1 MTMNTQFNLARFCR
15 LFVYEHRSSSFL
27 PYATMLIVFYSIA
40 VWVLNLFVVTIDVEA
55 GGVTPFSEKF
65 VTLAGYL
72 SVAFYHPLLRKEKR
86 NLYTALPV
94 SSLEKYISV
103 AINTLVVIPASFVI
117 LSTIISLVAA
127 LIVFGGEIPGL
138 EFRLPSLLS
147 LCIHASIISIVT
159 YLYFSSMSRKH
170 LLQGLVIISIYW
182 FSGPLRRD
190 LQEAG
195 HICFHLFII
204 AFMQLL
210 IYSRIK
216 NIE

>member
-27 PYATMLIVFYSIA
+27 PYATMLIMFYSIA
-40 VWVLNLFVVTIDVEA
+40 IWFLNLYVVTIVVET
-55 GGVTPFSEKF
+55 GGATPFPEKF
-65 VTLAGYL
+65 TILAGYL
-72 SVAFYHPLLRKEKR
+72 SVAFYYPLLRKEKR

-103 AINTLVVIPASFVI
+103 AMNTLVVIPASFVI

-159 YLYFSSMSRKH
+159 YLYFSSMNRKH

-190 LQEAG
+190 FQEAG

>member
-1 MTMNTQFNLARFCR
+1 MNTQFNLARFCR
-15 LFVYEHRSSSFL
+15 LFVYEHRSSCFL

-40 VWVLNLFVVTIDVEA
+40 VWFLNLFVVTIVVET

-72 SVAFYHPLLRKEKR
+72 SVAFYYPLLRKEKR

-103 AINTLVVIPASFVI
+103 AMNTLVVIPASFVV

-190 LQEAG
+190 FQEAG

>member
-1 MTMNTQFNLARFCR
+1 MNTQFNLARFCR

-27 PYATMLIVFYSIA
+27 PYATMLIMFYSIA
-40 VWVLNLFVVTIDVEA
+40 IWFLNLFVVTIVVET

-72 SVAFYHPLLRKEKR
+72 SVAFYYPLLRKEKR

-103 AINTLVVIPASFVI
+103 AMNTLVVIPASFVI
-117 LSTIISLVAA
+117 LSTIISLVPA

-190 LQEAG
+190 FQEAG

-216 NIE
+216 KIE

>member
-1 MTMNTQFNLARFCR
+1 MNTQFNLARFCR

-27 PYATMLIVFYSIA
+27 PYATMLIMFYSIA
-40 VWVLNLFVVTIDVEA
+40 VWFLNLYVVTIVVET

-72 SVAFYHPLLRKEKR
+72 SVAFYYPLLRKEKR

-94 SSLEKYISV
+94 SPIEKYISV
-103 AINTLVVIPASFVI
+103 AMNTLVVIPASFVV

-159 YLYFSSMSRKH
+159 YLYFSSMNRKH

-182 FSGPLRRD
+182 FSGPLRREF
-190 LQEAG
+190 QEAG
-195 HICFHLFII
+195 HICIHLFII

>member
-1 MTMNTQFNLARFCR
+1 MNTQFNLARFCR

-27 PYATMLIVFYSIA
+27 PYATMLIMFYSIA
-40 VWVLNLFVVTIDVEA
+40 VWFLNLYVVTIVVET

-72 SVAFYHPLLRKEKR
+72 SVAFYYPLLRKEKR

-159 YLYFSSMSRKH
+159 YLYFSSMNRKH

-190 LQEAG
+190 FQEAG

>member
-15 LFVYEHRSSSFL
+15 LFVYEHRSCCFL
-27 PYATMLIVFYSIA
+27 PYATMLIVLYSIA
-40 VWVLNLFVVTIDVEA
+40 VWFLNLYVVTIVVEA
-55 GGVTPFSEKF
+55 GGATHFPEKF
-65 VTLAGYL
+65 VILAGYL
-72 SVAFYHPLLRKEKR
+72 SAAFYYPLLRKEKR

-103 AINTLVVIPASFVI
+103 AMNTLVVIPASFVV
-117 LSTIISLVAA
+117 LSTIISLVAN

-159 YLYFSSMSRKH
+159 YLYFSSMNRKH

-190 LQEAG
+190 FQEAG

>member
-1 MTMNTQFNLARFCR
+1 MNTQFNLARFCR

-27 PYATMLIVFYSIA
+27 PYATMLIMFYSIA
-40 VWVLNLFVVTIDVEA
+40 IWFLNLFVVTIVVET

-65 VTLAGYL
+65 VTLLAGYL
-72 SVAFYHPLLRKEKR
+72 SVAFYYPLLRKEKR

-103 AINTLVVIPASFVI
+103 AMNTLVVIPASFVI
-117 LSTIISLVAA
+117 LSTIISLVPT

-190 LQEAG
+190 FQEAG

>member
-1 MTMNTQFNLARFCR
+1 MNTQFNLARFCR

-27 PYATMLIVFYSIA
+27 PYATMLIMFYSIA
-40 VWVLNLFVVTIDVEA
+40 IWFLNLYVVTIVVEV
-55 GGVTPFSEKF
+55 GGATPFSEKF

-72 SVAFYHPLLRKEKR
+72 SAAFYYPLLRKEKR

-159 YLYFSSMSRKH
+159 YLYFSSMNRKH

-190 LQEAG
+190 FQEAG

>member
-1 MTMNTQFNLARFCR
+1 MNTQFNLARFCR

-27 PYATMLIVFYSIA
+27 PYATMLIVLYSIA
-40 VWVLNLFVVTIDVEA
+40 VWFLNLYVVVTIVVEA

-72 SVAFYHPLLRKEKR
+72 SVAFYYPLLRKENR

-103 AINTLVVIPASFVI
+103 AMNTLVVIPVSFVV

-159 YLYFSSMSRKH
+159 YLYFSSMNRKH

-190 LQEAG
+190 FQEAG

>member
-27 PYATMLIVFYSIA
+27 PYATMLIVLYSIA
-40 VWVLNLFVVTIDVEA
+40 VWFLNLYVVTIVVEA
-55 GGVTPFSEKF
+55 GGATPFPEKF

-72 SVAFYHPLLRKEKR
+72 SVAFYYPLLRKEKR

-103 AINTLVVIPASFVI
+103 AINTLVVIPVSFVV

-159 YLYFSSMSRKH
+159 YLYFSSMNRKH
-170 LLQGLVIISIYW
+170 LLQGLVIILIYW

-190 LQEAG
+190 FQEAG

>member
-27 PYATMLIVFYSIA
+27 PYATMLIVLYSIA
-40 VWVLNLFVVTIDVEA
+40 VWFLNLYVVTIVVEA
-55 GGVTPFSEKF
+55 GGATPFPEKF

-72 SVAFYHPLLRKEKR
+72 SVAFYYPLLRKEKR

-159 YLYFSSMSRKH
+159 YLYFSSMNRKH
-170 LLQGLVIISIYW
+170 LLQGLVIILIYW

-190 LQEAG
+190 PQEAG

>member
-27 PYATMLIVFYSIA
+27 PYATMLIAFYSIA
-40 VWVLNLFVVTIDVEA
+40 VWFLNLYVVTIVVET
-55 GGVTPFSEKF
+55 GGVTTFSEKF

-72 SVAFYHPLLRKEKR
+72 SVAFYYPLLRKEKR

-103 AINTLVVIPASFVI
+103 AMNTLVVIPASFVI
-117 LSTIISLVAA
+117 LSTIISLVAN

-159 YLYFSSMSRKH
+159 YLYFSSMNRKH

-190 LQEAG
+190 FQEAG

>member
-1 MTMNTQFNLARFCR
+1 MNTQFNLARFCR

-40 VWVLNLFVVTIDVEA
+40 VWFLNLYVVTIVVET
-55 GGVTPFSEKF
+55 GGATPFPENF

-72 SVAFYHPLLRKEKR
+72 SVAFYYPLLRKEKR

-159 YLYFSSMSRKH
+159 YLYFSSMNRKH

-190 LQEAG
+190 LHEAG
-195 HICFHLFII
+195 HICFHLFIT

>member
-1 MTMNTQFNLARFCR
+1 MTMNTQFNLARFWR

-27 PYATMLIVFYSIA
+27 PYATMLIVLYSIA
-40 VWVLNLFVVTIDVEA
+40 VWFLNLYVVTIVVEA
-55 GGVTPFSEKF
+55 GGATPFPEKF
-65 VTLAGYL
+65 VILAGYL
-72 SVAFYHPLLRKEKR
+72 SVAFYYPLLRKEKR

-103 AINTLVVIPASFVI
+103 AMNTLVVIPASFVV

-159 YLYFSSMSRKH
+159 YLYFSSMNRKH

-190 LQEAG
+190 FQEAG